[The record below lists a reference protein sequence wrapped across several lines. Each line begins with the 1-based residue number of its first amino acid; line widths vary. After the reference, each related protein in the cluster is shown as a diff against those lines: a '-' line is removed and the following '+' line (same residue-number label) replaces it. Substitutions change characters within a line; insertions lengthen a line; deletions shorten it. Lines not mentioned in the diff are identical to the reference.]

1 MMITQDVLLRFSNST
16 EKMENWRVLLAES
29 QPGFRQDMVKVLTG
43 MPGLNLVA
51 KVANGWDVMF
61 TSAQLKPD
69 IILLDFRLP
78 GLSGPEVTS
87 LIKRGLPQA
96 LVIILLDDENE
107 ENLKTVERCG
117 AWAYLVKSHLAEE
130 LPPLLGKLE
139 QAKRG
144 SDSSN

>member
-1 MMITQDVLLRFSNST
+1 MITQDVLLRFSSSI

-29 QPGFRQDMVKVLTG
+29 EPAFRQDMVKVLAG
-43 MPGLNLVA
+43 MPGMNLVA

-69 IILLDFRLP
+69 IILLDFSLP

-96 LVIILLDDENE
+96 LVIILLDNENE
-107 ENLKTVERCG
+107 EDKKAVERCG
-117 AWAYLVKSHLAEE
+117 AWACLVKSHLAQE
-130 LPPLLGKLE
+130 LPALMAKLE
-139 QAKRG
+139 QLNRG
-144 SDSSN
+144 NGNSN